1 MIVIFGLGNI
11 GNEYEKT
18 YHNTGF
24 IFLDNFAKKYGFKFT
39 KTKYN
44 GMVAEGNINGEKV
57 MLVKPTT
64 YMNLSGKCVR
74 EYVNKF
80 KLDLQNILV
89 IYDDIDIACGTY
101 RLRKSG
107 SAGTHNGM
115 RNIIQE
121 LNSENFA
128 RLRIGIG
135 FKPEYMGLADY
146 VLSRIS
152 NDNMQKIESL
162 FDFTNQ
168 IIEQFI
174 QFKDVEKIH
183 IKWLKI

>member
-1 MIVIFGLGNI
+1 MVIIFGLGNI
-11 GNEYEKT
+11 GNEYANT

-24 IFLDNFAKKYGFKFT
+24 IFLDEFAKKNNFKFT
-39 KTKYN
+39 KNKYF
-44 GMVAEGNINGEKV
+44 GDLAEGNIDGEKV

-64 YMNLSGKCVR
+64 FMNLSGKCVA
-74 EYVNKF
+74 EYVRKF
-80 KLDLQNILV
+80 KVELSNILV

-115 RNIIQE
+115 RSIISE

-128 RLRIGIG
+128 RFRIGIG
-135 FKPEYMGLADY
+135 FKPEFMGLANY

-152 NDNMQKIESL
+152 DDNKSKMNNIVDES
-162 FDFTNQ
+162 NE
-168 IIEQFI
+168 IISQFI
-174 QFKDVEKIH
+174 KYKNVERIH
-183 IKWLKI
+183 IKK

>member
-1 MIVIFGLGNI
+1 MVIIFGLGNV
-11 GNEYEKT
+11 GNEYANT

-24 IFLDNFAKKYGFKFT
+24 IFLDEFANKHGFKFT
-39 KTKYN
+39 KTKYF
-44 GMVAEGNINGEKV
+44 GMVAEGVINGEKV

-64 YMNLSGKCVR
+64 LMNLSGKCVA
-74 EYVNKF
+74 EYVRKF
-80 KLDLQNILV
+80 KVDLSNILV

-115 RNIIQE
+115 RNIISE
-121 LNSENFA
+121 LGSEDFA

-135 FKPEYMGLADY
+135 FKPENMGLANY

-152 NDNMQKIESL
+152 IENKSKMEQLTND
-162 FDFTNQ
+162 TNE
-168 IIEQFI
+168 ILEQFI
-174 QFKDVEKIH
+174 KFKDVQRIH
-183 IKWLKI
+183 IK

>member
-1 MIVIFGLGNI
+1 MVIIFGLGNV
-11 GNEYEKT
+11 GNEYANT
-18 YHNTGF
+18 YHNAGF
-24 IFLDNFAKKYGFKFT
+24 IFLDQFADKFGFKFT

-44 GMVAEGNINGEKV
+44 GMVAEGNILGEKV

-64 YMNLSGKCVR
+64 LMNLSGKCVG
-74 EYVNKF
+74 EYVRKF
-80 KLDLQNILV
+80 KVDLSNILV
-89 IYDDIDIACGTY
+89 VYDDIDIACGTY

-115 RNIIQE
+115 RNIISE

-135 FKPEYMGLADY
+135 FKPEFMGLANY

-152 NDNMQKIESL
+152 KENTEKMESIFNDS
-162 FDFTNQ
+162 NQ
-168 IIEQFI
+168 ILEQFVE
-174 QFKDVEKIH
+174 FKQVDKIH
-183 IKWLKI
+183 IK

>member
-1 MIVIFGLGNI
+1 MVVIFGLGNV
-11 GNEYEKT
+11 GNEYANT

-24 IFLDNFAKKYGFKFT
+24 IFLDEFANKFGLKFT

-44 GMVAEGNINGEKV
+44 GMVAEGNVAGEKV

-64 YMNLSGKCVR
+64 LMNLSGKCVA
-74 EYVNKF
+74 EYVGKF
-80 KLDLQNILV
+80 KLDLSNILV
-89 IYDDIDIACGTY
+89 VYDDIDIACGTY

-115 RNIIQE
+115 RSIIGE

-135 FKPEYMGLADY
+135 FKPEFMGLANY
-146 VLSRIS
+146 VLSKIS
-152 NDNMQKIESL
+152 NDNKSKMQQIV
-162 FDFTNQ
+162 DDTNQ
-168 IIEQFI
+168 ILEQFVMYK
-174 QFKDVEKIH
+174 QVDRIH
-183 IKWLKI
+183 VK